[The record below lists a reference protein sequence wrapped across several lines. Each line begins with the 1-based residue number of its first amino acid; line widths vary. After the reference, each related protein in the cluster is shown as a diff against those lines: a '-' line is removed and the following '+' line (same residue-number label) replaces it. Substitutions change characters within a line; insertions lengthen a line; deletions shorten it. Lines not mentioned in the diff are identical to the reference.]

1 MVWAEGLERD
11 DAQLLHSMI
20 DELVCTDLHWGM
32 FLPHLASQCDEE
44 QQMEWVPVR
53 THTTAPLPRP
63 LLPGTPVDVVSVER
77 CCLS

>member
-44 QQMEWVPVR
+44 QQMERVPVR
-53 THTTAPLPRP
+53 AHSRWNGCRVHCSPALRVTWSQW
-63 LLPGTPVDVVSVER
+63 SVAA
-77 CCLS
+77 